1 MELPQPPLPHLLS
14 VRDLVHIDAAGE
26 EVRLMPALPMMD
38 DDTLLLSVAVEMDD
52 DDDDDDDA
60 LPGVEERKTGRTPNV
75 NATSL

>member
-1 MELPQPPLPHLLS
+1 

-26 EVRLMPALPMMD
+26 EVCLMPELPMMD
-38 DDTLLLSVAVEMDD
+38 DDTLLLSVAAVAVMD

>member
-1 MELPQPPLPHLLS
+1 MMSSTTPTVTWSPHPPTTQPLPHLLS

-26 EVRLMPALPMMD
+26 EVPLMPALPMM
-38 DDTLLLSVAVEMDD
+38 
-52 DDDDDDDA
+52 DDDDDA

>member
-1 MELPQPPLPHLLS
+1 MSSTTLTVTWSPHPPTTQPLPHLLS

-38 DDTLLLSVAVEMDD
+38 DD
-52 DDDDDDDA
+52 DDDDA